1 MEKVILIMRIFLSLI
16 NFSYSSH
23 MFSFP
28 AWRKSS
34 SAFRRAGN
42 DRECF
47 KVSLKNVLP
56 AIVSLNIKRGGT
68 FSVGQ
73 EEKESDAYF
82 FDCSCFAEMSSARF
96 VCVSLVIG

>member
-1 MEKVILIMRIFLSLI
+1 MEKAILIMRIFLSWI

-56 AIVSLNIKRGGT
+56 AIVSLNIKRGVDFQWGRRKKNLMLI
-68 FSVGQ
+68 FLIVL
-73 EEKESDAYF
+73 ALP
-82 FDCSCFAEMSSARF
+82 R
-96 VCVSLVIG
+96 

>member
-1 MEKVILIMRIFLSLI
+1 MEKAILIMRIFLSLI

-56 AIVSLNIKRGGT
+56 AIVSLNIKRGVDFQWGRRKKNLMLI
-68 FSVGQ
+68 FLIVL
-73 EEKESDAYF
+73 ALP
-82 FDCSCFAEMSSARF
+82 R
-96 VCVSLVIG
+96 